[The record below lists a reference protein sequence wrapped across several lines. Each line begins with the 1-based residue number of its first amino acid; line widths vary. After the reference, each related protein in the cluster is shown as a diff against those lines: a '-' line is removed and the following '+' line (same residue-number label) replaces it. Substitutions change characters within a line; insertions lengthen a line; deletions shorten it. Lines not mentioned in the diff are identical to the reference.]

1 MEKNRKDRDSS
12 DEGDQEEV
20 KKVERR
26 KVKHA
31 NNAEDHFKEPPSI
44 NDSEEVTISITLKK
58 ASLELAEVTEAL
70 ETLKRLGCLV
80 EENKS
85 KRRLSVESIVSA
97 GGSSGYLGGS
107 SSGLTSSTASPRSR

>member
-31 NNAEDHFKEPPSI
+31 NAEDHFKEPTSI
-44 NDSEEVTISITLKK
+44 SDSEEVTISITLKK

>member
-31 NNAEDHFKEPPSI
+31 KAEDHFKEPPSI

-107 SSGLTSSTASPRSR
+107 SSGITTSSASSRSR